1 MAPHVILTPSSHLSR
16 ALQGE
21 GRSSGRRHRGGMGG
35 AEGRR
40 ATGELL
46 TLPTSYSCPL
56 LYIVSL
62 YTTKRSVERRWAAYR
77 GNRRSGVERWHEERT
92 AADEL
97 LEDVCRLGHQAG
109 ELKTKTLR
117 ILRGPS
123 RPTPT
128 PSMTPKCS
136 TALTTAMVSP
146 PRRGHHPSHLPSLLF
161 SLLPTHRSASRLSCP
176 RRSRTAPSP
185 LSSLFSPPPLYSASA
200 DHTPHGARGAPCHP
214 PLHPCWGC
222 AQGQGGGGGSQQR
235 HAAGRRSEG
244 G

>member
-1 MAPHVILTPSSHLSR
+1 
-16 ALQGE
+16 
-21 GRSSGRRHRGGMGG
+21 MGG

-128 PSMTPKCS
+128 PSMTSKCS

-146 PRRGHHPSHLPSLLF
+146 PRRAPTTRLTELEEHHVTRLFIHVGGALGAKAVEAVPNSGMLLEEGQ
-161 SLLPTHRSASRLSCP
+161 
-176 RRSRTAPSP
+176 RTG
-185 LSSLFSPPPLYSASA
+185 SSSGLNYKGLMKMVSS
-200 DHTPHGARGAPCHP
+200 
-214 PLHPCWGC
+214 
-222 AQGQGGGGGSQQR
+222 
-235 HAAGRRSEG
+235 
-244 G
+244 

>member
-1 MAPHVILTPSSHLSR
+1 MAPHVILTPSSYLSH

-21 GRSSGRRHRGGMGG
+21 GRSSSRRHRGGMGE

-46 TLPTSYSCPL
+46 TLPTSYSYPL

-62 YTTKRSVERRWAAYR
+62 YTTKRSVERHWAAYR
-77 GNRRSGVERWHEERT
+77 GNRRSGVERT

-109 ELKTKTLR
+109 ELKTTTLR

-128 PSMTPKCS
+128 PSVTPKCS
-136 TALTTAMVSP
+136 IALTTAMVSP
-146 PRRGHHPSHLPSLLF
+146 PRRGHHLSHLPSLLF
-161 SLLPTHRSASRLSCP
+161 SLLPTHRSVARLSCP
-176 RRSRTAPSP
+176 RRSRMAPSP

-222 AQGQGGGGGSQQR
+222 AWGQGGGGGSQQR